1 MSKNLDF
8 SRDETSSINNSK
20 SFIQNRYDQRF
31 LSILLKQNS
40 DISLKSDESSTTIK
54 EIREA
59 S

>member
-1 MSKNLDF
+1 MGFVDLIVERKDLNQKIGLL
-8 SRDETSSINNSK
+8 
-20 SFIQNRYDQRF
+20 

>member
-1 MSKNLDF
+1 
-8 SRDETSSINNSK
+8 
-20 SFIQNRYDQRF
+20 
-31 LSILLKQNS
+31 LKQNS